1 MEILTV
7 EEVAEK
13 TNKSVKTI
21 RRQIAEG
28 SLKATKINNRY
39 RISSEDYNEWYDK
52 YTNGICKESIFD
64 DVDYVNQD
72 SKIINYT
79 DISKM
84 WKRDGWNNPKQRN
97 GYNFIDL
104 FSGAGGLSCGLVMA
118 GWTPIGSVEIM
129 EQAVSTYKYN
139 FVDKKGFEENVETQD
154 IRESDV
160 KRHLYDSVWGKN
172 IDLIVGGFPCQGFS
186 MAGNRIVT
194 DKRNTLYLDMLEIVD
209 HLRPKV
215 VVMENVPGLRSMLG
229 GKVEEKIINDFE
241 NIGYKINV
249 TVLNAADYY
258 TPQTRKRVIFI
269 GNRIGVDNYHPKPIL
284 TPDKYVTTKEAI
296 EDLMTHKEDSLFNHV
311 PTTHS
316 KEMQKKLLNV
326 KEGESLYKKYS
337 DSWKKCPWDK
347 PSCTVK
353 ENHGGVNIHPKLP
366 RVLTA
371 REMARLQSFPDDFVF
386 QGSKKWQLTQ
396 IGNAVPCYLGK
407 AIGLSVEK
415 MLKEEKN
422 DNEEQKED

>member
-1 MEILTV
+1 MEILTI
-7 EEVAEK
+7 EDVAVK
-13 TNKSVKTI
+13 TGKSVKTI

-28 SLKATKINNRY
+28 NLKAEKINNRY
-39 RISSEDYNEWYDK
+39 RISVEDYYSWYNR
-52 YTNGICKESIFD
+52 YLNGIENKSIFD
-64 DVDYVNQD
+64 DVDYVNED
-72 SKIINYT
+72 SKNVNFV
-79 DISKM
+79 DISKEWQKDA
-84 WKRDGWNNPKQRN
+84 WKDKSQRN

-118 GWTPIGSVEIM
+118 GFTPIGSVEIM
-129 EQAVSTYKYN
+129 EQAVATYKYN
-139 FVDKKGFEENVETQD
+139 FVDKKGFNENVETRD
-154 IRESDV
+154 IRDPSV
-160 KRHLYDSVWGKN
+160 KKDLYKSVKDKE

-194 DKRNTLYLDMLEIVD
+194 DERNTLYLDMLEIVNN
-209 HLRPKV
+209 LKPKI

-258 TPQTRKRVIFI
+258 TPQTRKRVIFV
-269 GNRIGVDNYHPKPIL
+269 GNRIGKDNYHPKPIL
-284 TPDKYVTTKEAI
+284 TEKEYITTKAAI
-296 EDLMTHKEDSLFNHV
+296 SDLMKKKPDPLFNHI
-311 PTTHS
+311 PTKHS
-316 KEMQKKLLNV
+316 DEMEKRLLAV
-326 KEGESLYKKYS
+326 KEGESLYKNYS
-337 DSWKKCPWDK
+337 DAWKKCPWNA

-371 REMARLQSFPDDFVF
+371 REMARLQSFPDDFIF
-386 QGSKKWQLTQ
+386 QGSKKWQLVQ

-407 AIGLSVEK
+407 AIGLAVEK
-415 MLKEEKN
+415 MLDE
-422 DNEEQKED
+422 

>member
-1 MEILTV
+1 MKILTI
-7 EEVAEK
+7 EEVSK
-13 TNKSVKTI
+13 KINKSMKTI

-28 SLKATKINNRY
+28 NLKATKINNRY
-39 RISSEDYNEWYDK
+39 RISIDDYNEWYEK
-52 YTNGICKESIFD
+52 YKNGICKESIFD
-64 DVDYVNQD
+64 DVDYVNID
-72 SKIINYT
+72 SKKINYI
-79 DISKM
+79 DISKE
-84 WKRDGWNNPKQRN
+84 WSRDGWKNKNERN
-97 GYNFIDL
+97 GLNFIDL

-129 EQAVSTYKYN
+129 DQAVSTYKYN
-139 FVDKKGFEENVETQD
+139 FIDKKGFEENVESRD
-154 IRESDV
+154 IRELDV
-160 KRHLYDSVWGKN
+160 KKRLYDSVSGKN
-172 IDLIVGGFPCQGFS
+172 IDLIAGGFPCQGFS
-186 MAGNRIVT
+186 MSGNRVVT
-194 DKRNTLYLDMLEIVD
+194 DKRNTLYLDMLEIVNN
-209 HLRPKV
+209 LRPKV

-249 TVLNAADYY
+249 AVLNAADYY
-258 TPQTRKRVIFI
+258 TPQTRRRVIFI
-269 GNRIGVDNYHPKPIL
+269 GNRIESENYHPQPIL
-284 TPDKYVTTKEAI
+284 TPDRYITTKDAI
-296 EDLMTHKEDSLFNHV
+296 SDLMKKKPDSLFNHV
-311 PTTHS
+311 PSTHS
-316 KEMQKKLLNV
+316 EEMQKKLMEV
-326 KEGESLYKKYS
+326 KEGESLYKNYS

-386 QGSKKWQLTQ
+386 QGSKKWQLIQ

-415 MLKEEKN
+415 IIKKQLE
-422 DNEEQKED
+422 

>member
-7 EEVAEK
+7 EEISK
-13 TNKSVKTI
+13 RTNKSIKTI

-28 SLKATKINNRY
+28 SLKATKVNNRY
-39 RISSEDYNEWYDK
+39 RIELSDFEEWYENYK
-52 YTNGICKESIFD
+52 NGIQTESIFD
-64 DVDYVNQD
+64 NVDYINESSKKVN
-72 SKIINYT
+72 YV
-79 DISKM
+79 DISDK
-84 WKRDGWNNPKQRN
+84 WHIDGWKNKIQRN
-97 GYNFIDL
+97 GLNFIDL

-139 FVDKKGFEENVETQD
+139 FVDKKGFEENVESRD
-154 IRESDV
+154 IRDTDV

-172 IDLIVGGFPCQGFS
+172 VDLIVGGFPCQGFS

-215 VVMENVPGLRSMLG
+215 VVMENVPGLRSMLK

-249 TVLNAADYY
+249 TILNAADYY
-258 TPQTRKRVIFI
+258 TPQTRRRVIFI
-269 GNRIGVDNYHPKPIL
+269 GNRIDKENLHPKPIL
-284 TPDKYVTTKEAI
+284 TPDKYITTKEAI
-296 EDLMTHKEDSLFNHV
+296 EDLINKKSDPLFNHV

-316 KEMQKKLLNV
+316 EEMQKKLMNV
-326 KEGESLYKKYS
+326 KEGESLYKNYS
-337 DSWKKCPWDK
+337 DSWKKCPWEK

-407 AIGLSVEK
+407 AIGLAVEK
-415 MLKEEKN
+415 MLKDE
-422 DNEEQKED
+422 

>member
-7 EEVAEK
+7 EDIAKK

-28 SLKATKINNRY
+28 NLKASKINNKY
-39 RISSEDYNEWYDK
+39 RILYEDYCEWFRRYK
-52 YTNGICKESIFD
+52 TGIVKKSIFD
-64 DVDYVNQD
+64 DVDYVNID
-72 SKIINYT
+72 SKRVNFI
-79 DISKM
+79 DISDI
-84 WKRDGWNNPKQRN
+84 WARDGWKNKRERN
-97 GYNFIDL
+97 GLHFIDL

-139 FVDKKGFEENVETQD
+139 FIDKKGFEESIESRD
-154 IRESDV
+154 IRDPNI
-160 KRHLYDSVWGKN
+160 KKDLYDSVSGKN
-172 IDLIVGGFPCQGFS
+172 VDLIVGGFPCQGFS

-241 NIGYKINV
+241 KIGYKINV
-249 TVLNAADYY
+249 AVLNAADYY

-269 GNRIGVDNYHPKPIL
+269 GNRIGVENYHPKPIL
-284 TPDKYVTTKEAI
+284 KQSEYITTKQAI
-296 EDLMTHKEDSLFNHV
+296 ADLMDKKSDPLFNHV
-311 PTTHS
+311 PTAHS
-316 KEMQKKLLNV
+316 ETMKLKLSAV
-326 KEGESLYKKYS
+326 KEGESLYQHYS

-396 IGNAVPCYLGK
+396 IGNAVPCLLGK
-407 AIGLSVEK
+407 AVGLSVEK
-415 MLKEEKN
+415 MIYNNKKAS
-422 DNEEQKED
+422 

>member
-39 RISSEDYNEWYDK
+39 RISSEDYYEWFNK
-52 YTNGICKESIFD
+52 YSNGINKESIFD
-64 DVDYVNQD
+64 NVDYVNQD
-72 SKIINYT
+72 SKKVNYV

-84 WKRDGWNNPKQRN
+84 WKRDGWANPKERN
-97 GYNFIDL
+97 GLNFIDL

-139 FVDKKGFEENVETQD
+139 FVDKKGFNENVETQD

-269 GNRIGVDNYHPKPIL
+269 GNRIDVDNYHPKPIL
-284 TPDKYVTTKEAI
+284 TPDKYITTKEAI
-296 EDLMTHKEDSLFNHV
+296 SDLMKHKEDPLFNHV

-316 KEMQKKLLNV
+316 EEMQKKLMKV
-326 KEGESLYKKYS
+326 KEGESLYKNYS

-407 AIGLSVEK
+407 AIGLAVEK
-415 MLKEEKN
+415 MLEQEKN
-422 DNEEQKED
+422 KE

>member
-1 MEILTV
+1 MVKNMEILTV
-7 EEVAEK
+7 EEIAKKV
-13 TNKSVKTI
+13 NKSIKTI

-28 SLKATKINNRY
+28 SLKATKVNNRY
-39 RISSEDYNEWYDK
+39 RVEMSDFEEWYNNYK
-52 YTNGICKESIFD
+52 NGIQKESIFD
-64 DVDYVNQD
+64 KVDYVNTD
-72 SKIINYT
+72 SKQVNYT
-79 DISKM
+79 DISDK
-84 WKRDGWNNPKQRN
+84 WNIDGWKNKDQRN
-97 GYNFIDL
+97 GLNFIDL

-129 EQAVSTYKYN
+129 EQAVATYKYN
-139 FVDKKGFEENVETQD
+139 FVDKKGFEENVETRD

-160 KRHLYDSVWGKN
+160 KKHLYDSVCDKN
-172 IDLIVGGFPCQGFS
+172 VDLIVGGFPCQGFS
-186 MAGNRIVT
+186 MAGNRIVA

-209 HLRPKV
+209 HIRPKV
-215 VVMENVPGLRSMLG
+215 VVMENVPGLRSMLN

-241 NIGYKINV
+241 KIGYKINV

-258 TPQTRKRVIFI
+258 TPQTRRRVIFI
-269 GNRIGVDNYHPKPIL
+269 GNRINKENLHPKPML
-284 TPDKYVTTKEAI
+284 TPDEYITTKEAI
-296 EDLMTHKEDSLFNHV
+296 GDLVNRKPDPLFNHI

-316 KEMQKKLLNV
+316 EEMQKKLMNV
-326 KEGESLYKKYS
+326 KEGESLYKNYS
-337 DSWKKCPWDK
+337 DSWKKCPWEK

-415 MLKEEKN
+415 MLKDK
-422 DNEEQKED
+422 

>member
-1 MEILTV
+1 MEILTIDD
-7 EEVAEK
+7 VAK
-13 TNKSVKTI
+13 ITNKSIKTI

-39 RISSEDYNEWYDK
+39 RILNEDYYDWYNKYSNELTK
-52 YTNGICKESIFD
+52 KSIFD
-64 DVDYVNQD
+64 NVNYVNQE
-72 SKIINYT
+72 SKKVNYV
-79 DISKM
+79 DISDM
-84 WKRDGWNNPKQRN
+84 WKRNGWTNPNERN
-97 GYNFIDL
+97 GLNFIDL

-139 FVDKKGFEENVETQD
+139 FIDKKGFNENVETQD
-154 IRESDV
+154 IRDPEV
-160 KRHLYDSVWGKN
+160 KKHLYASVKDKN

-194 DKRNTLYLDMLEIVD
+194 DKRNTLYLDMLEIVNY
-209 HLRPKV
+209 LKPKV

-258 TPQTRKRVIFI
+258 TPQIRKRVIFI
-269 GNRIGVDNYHPKPIL
+269 GNRIDVDNYHPKPIL

-296 EDLMTHKEDSLFNHV
+296 NDLITHKEDPLFNHV

-326 KEGESLYKKYS
+326 KEGESLYKNYS

-407 AIGLSVEK
+407 AIGLAVEK
-415 MLKEEKN
+415 MLNQEKN
-422 DNEEQKED
+422 KE